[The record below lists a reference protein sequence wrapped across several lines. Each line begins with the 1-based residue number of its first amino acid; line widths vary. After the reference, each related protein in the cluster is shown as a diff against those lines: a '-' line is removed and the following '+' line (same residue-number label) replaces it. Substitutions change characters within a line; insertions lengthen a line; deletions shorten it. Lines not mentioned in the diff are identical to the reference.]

1 MKRLAV
7 VIFMMVLMG
16 GSLLAQVVQ
25 QTPKKVEKFAGLNPT
40 IVKQAPLGARGL
52 SASPLAEL
60 QATVS
65 GTFWRNP
72 RWVETMNLTSDQQ
85 RRMDEVFQQ
94 YRLRL
99 VDLTATLQKEEL
111 VLEPLLAN
119 MPPSA
124 DNGAKIMT
132 QIDRIADSRAEL
144 EKANSKM
151 LVGILQLLS
160 KEQFDKL
167 PVPRKVTLGTKLD
180 KADKL
185 NLK

>member
-1 MKRLAV
+1 MKRLGIAIV
-7 VIFMMVLMG
+7 MVTLMG
-16 GSLLAQVVQ
+16 NGRLLAQAVEPAV
-25 QTPKKVEKFAGLNPT
+25 KKVEKVPGVDPALL
-40 IVKQAPLGARGL
+40 KQAVGKGSP
-52 SASPLAEL
+52 ASPLAEL

-72 RWVETMNLTSDQQ
+72 KWVETMGLTSDQQ
-85 RRMDEVFQQ
+85 RKMDEVFQQ

-124 DNGAKIMT
+124 ENGTKIQT

-151 LVGILQLLS
+151 LFGILQLLN

-167 PVPRKVTLGTKLD
+167 PMPRKVTVGTKTRNFRLF
-180 KADKL
+180 
-185 NLK
+185 